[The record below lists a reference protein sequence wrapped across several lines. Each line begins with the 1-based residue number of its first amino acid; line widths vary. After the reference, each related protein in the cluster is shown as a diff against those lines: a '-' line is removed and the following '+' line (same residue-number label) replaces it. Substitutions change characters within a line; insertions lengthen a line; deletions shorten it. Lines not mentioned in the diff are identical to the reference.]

1 MAMSMHMNMDM
12 PSGTAAAAAAAAHS
26 TMASDHAMPSMSSM
40 SGMSSTFSV
49 NTRVTLFFTD
59 WTTTTA
65 AAYTFTLFFLFF
77 LGMLNRFLAAFKS
90 QLERKWRE
98 SRETAEEDGEIS
110 AAVSRGFIQ
119 RLVSMFKK
127 TSRAGDTSEETEPL
141 SPMPITAF
149 EQEAKNQKI
158 TRPRRRFW
166 IASAPWS
173 ISRDGTRALLEF
185 TRALI
190 GYFLYASLNLC
201 CPRTL
206 ANRDAE
212 CWL

>member
-1 MAMSMHMNMDM
+1 MAMSMNMNMDM
-12 PSGTAAAAAAAAHS
+12 PSGTTAAAAAHS
-26 TMASDHAMPSMSSM
+26 TMASDHAISSMSGM

-90 QLERKWRE
+90 QLERRWKE
-98 SRETAEEDGEIS
+98 SQEAAGGDGETL
-110 AAVSRGFIQ
+110 AATSRGFIQ
-119 RLVSMFKK
+119 RLSSMFRK
-127 TSRAGDTSEETEPL
+127 SARAGDASEEKEPL

-149 EQEAKNQKI
+149 DQETKGKKI
-158 TRPRRRFW
+158 IRPRRRFW

-173 ISRDGTRALLEF
+173 ISRDGTRTLLEF

-190 GYFLYASLNLC
+190 GYFLYAKPKLLLS
-201 CPRTL
+201 
-206 ANRDAE
+206 ANTG
-212 CWL
+212 